1 VGVAGISTLLSS
13 TNFYTALLRLRDKV
27 TNTPVFTVLSVE
39 LACAAC
45 KESGRS
51 AECIHM
57 LHLIPRSHPV
67 TTLPNPCASELVHV
81 IHVEEQV
88 VPLLFGLVVGSLHH
102 AVVRPLGLEEQHP
115 ARDHPLMA
123 RMARL
128 ARLAHMT
135 RPGGPPHPARD

>member
-1 VGVAGISTLLSS
+1 MSDPEEGRSLRHRVGVAGISTLLSS

-67 TTLPNPCASELVHV
+67 TH
-81 IHVEEQV
+81 
-88 VPLLFGLVVGSLHH
+88 
-102 AVVRPLGLEEQHP
+102 
-115 ARDHPLMA
+115 
-123 RMARL
+123 
-128 ARLAHMT
+128 
-135 RPGGPPHPARD
+135 